1 MVDAKLIRKLIFFS
15 VLIIA
20 TGATVLSL
28 TEQISFVEGLYRS
41 VYLVLAH
48 HDNFY
53 TKGLIPR
60 LTVVGL
66 IVSSLVIIG
75 YLIKILADYMINL
88 GDGLKRNKVKAQ
100 LLHTK
105 EHFIIC
111 GLGRVG
117 SQVARELADEHLP
130 FVAIDRD
137 EDKVKEAIKCGY
149 TAFVGDS
156 TKEEVLAK
164 AKIDKAKGLV
174 AALGED
180 YHNLF
185 VTLAARQINPGL
197 FIVARVNNEANKER
211 MLQAGADKV
220 AQPSQIGGFHMA
232 AMVLRPNVVD
242 FLEVL
247 STNKNSELQVEELV
261 VPRHSK
267 VIGDRLS
274 TLANHNTGA
283 TVLAINNADGGSR
296 VNPSGKEMIYAGDKL
311 IVMGTRTQLDALS
324 THV

>member
-1 MVDAKLIRKLIFFS
+1 MVDTKLIRKLAIFA
-15 VLIIA
+15 IIIIFA
-20 TGATVLSL
+20 GAAVFALVEHLSPADA
-28 TEQISFVEGLYRS
+28 LYRS
-41 VYLVLAH
+41 LYIVLAH
-48 HDNFY
+48 HDYYETHNWAARL
-53 TKGLIPR
+53 TILGLI
-60 LTVVGL
+60 
-66 IVSSLVIIG
+66 IASLGIIA

-88 GDGLKRNKVKAQ
+88 GDGLKRNRVKAQ
-100 LLHTK
+100 LLNMKDHY
-105 EHFIIC
+105 IIC

-130 FVAIDRD
+130 FVALDRD
-137 EDKVKEAIKCGY
+137 EEKVKAAIKCGY

-156 TKEEVLAK
+156 TDEAVLAK
-164 AKIDKAKGLV
+164 AKIDKAKGLI

-197 FIVARVNNEANKER
+197 FIVARVNQDSNKQR

-267 VIGDRLS
+267 AIGDRLS
-274 TLANHNTGA
+274 VLANHNTGA

-311 IVMGTRTQLDALS
+311 IVMGTRAQLDALS
-324 THV
+324 THI